1 MIPRRSFLTLAS
13 TALALGVPR
22 RARADDVAE
31 VRDLTEAG
39 RRFTLVVPKHIAP
52 GDKVPLVVL
61 LHGLGETTDPRA
73 GAFAWVERYGLV
85 SSYERLRQRLPALR
99 GLVMACP
106 YMPNVAGS
114 GETLDA
120 YGRWLTQAL
129 VPRVRR
135 EAPVLEGERT
145 TRIGGC
151 SLGGY
156 VSLEIFLR
164 RPESFGAWGGVQ
176 TAIGEGSAARN
187 AERLAIAVGS
197 DAGAPRALSLVTS
210 TEDPF
215 RKANEALAR
224 ALAQRNVAHDLR
236 VLPGGHTQPWLR
248 EVGTLETL
256 SFHARA
262 T

>member
-1 MIPRRSFLTLAS
+1 MARRSFLGLA
-13 TALALGVPR
+13 TTTLALGVTR
-22 RARADDVAE
+22 SVRAEESVDVH
-31 VRDLTEAG
+31 DLTEGG
-39 RRFTLVVPKHIAP
+39 RRFTLVVPKHIAA
-52 GDKVPLVVL
+52 GEKVPLVIL

-85 SSYERLRQRLPALR
+85 SSYERLRQRVPTLR

-114 GETLDA
+114 SEALDA
-120 YGRWLTQAL
+120 YGRWLTQVL

-135 EAPVLEGERT
+135 EAPVLEGDRKT
-145 TRIGGC
+145 TIGGC

-156 VSLEIFLR
+156 VSLEVFLR

-176 TAIGEGSAARN
+176 TAIGESSAARN
-187 AERLAIAVGS
+187 AERLALAVATDG
-197 DAGAPRALSLVTS
+197 GAPRALSLVTS

-215 RKANEALAR
+215 RKANEALSR
-224 ALAQRNVAHDLR
+224 ALVQRGVAHELR
-236 VLPGGHTQPWLR
+236 VLPGPHTQPWLR
-248 EVGTLETL
+248 ESGTLETL
-256 SFHARA
+256 LFHARV

>member
-1 MIPRRSFLTLAS
+1 MIRRRSFLTLAS
-13 TALALGVPR
+13 TALVLSGAR
-22 RARADDVAE
+22 HARADEVAE
-31 VRDLTEAG
+31 VRDLSEGG

-61 LHGLGETTDPRA
+61 LHGLGETNDPRA

-85 SSYERLRQRLPALR
+85 ASYDRLRQRMPALR

-106 YMPNVAGS
+106 YMPNVGGNA
-114 GETLDA
+114 ETLDA
-120 YGRWLTQAL
+120 YARWVTQAL
-129 VPRVRR
+129 LPRVRR
-135 EAPVLEGERT
+135 EAPVLEADRRT
-145 TRIGGC
+145 TIGGC

-176 TAIGEGSAARN
+176 TAIGEGGATRN
-187 AERLAIAVGS
+187 AERLALAVGG
-197 DAGAPRALSLVTS
+197 DAGAARALSLVTS

-236 VLPGGHTQPWLR
+236 VLPGPHTQAWLR
-248 EVGTLETL
+248 EAGTLETL
-256 SFHARA
+256 LFHARV